1 MDKARFPGFYKLS
14 IGERLKKVHENG
26 WITEEDLIALR
37 DGHHVLPPSRA
48 DKMIENV
55 VGVMGLPFGLGLNF
69 QVNQKDYVVPL
80 VVEEPSIV
88 AALSSAAKI
97 FRESGGI
104 ESHGEES
111 LLIGQI
117 QVVNPPDVEEATSQI
132 LFHKKDLIEKLNNLH
147 PNMVERGGGV
157 RDIEVRVFEQTD
169 DNPLMLIVH
178 ILADTCDAMGANIIN
193 TMCEEIAADIEAI
206 TEGRVFLRILS
217 NLTDRSVVKAS
228 VTIPVSQLEGKGF
241 PGEEVRDGIIL
252 ASQFAEIDP
261 YRAATHNKGIMNGI
275 DPLALATGNDW
286 RAIEAAAHA
295 YAARSGKYGS
305 LTRWRA
311 NDEGDLVGTIEI
323 PIKVGITGGSLQAND
338 TTMISYRVLNVAS
351 AKELAELMAAV
362 GLAQNFS
369 AIKALSTEGI
379 QKGHMSL
386 HARSVAVTAGAPKA
400 LFETVVS
407 QLIEGGEIT
416 VTRAKE
422 IIAELTGSNR
432 KNDLKRKHHTTAMA
446 NGKVILLGE
455 HAVVYGKPAIAVPI
469 KNAVVA
475 EVTDTDHSP
484 VIKVPAWDID
494 DKLEESNSVWWSAIQ
509 SVFNELDVAD
519 QKFSVHVKP
528 NIPAAMGLGGSAA
541 IAVAIVRAVAKH
553 FKLELTNEEVNH
565 FAFMCEKA
573 AHGTPSGIDNTIAT
587 FGVPLIYQSGEQARM
602 DELAFPKP
610 LNLVIGI
617 SDHPSL
623 TVDMVSGVRDRWRK
637 NPELYDA
644 LFENFAQVA
653 DSGIEAIKEGD
664 YRSLGHMM
672 TINHGLLSAIQVSSP
687 ELDRMVQI
695 ARDHGAT
702 GAKLTGAGGG
712 GSIVALA
719 DDSSSD
725 QSTDAIVRGLNR
737 QGFKALQVT
746 V

>member
-26 WITEEDLIALR
+26 WISDEDLGSLR

-55 VGVMGLPFGLGLNF
+55 VGVMGLPMGLGLNF
-69 QVNQKDYVVPL
+69 RVNQKDYLVPL

-88 AALSSAAKI
+88 AALSSAAKN
-97 FRESGGI
+97 FLQSGGI
-104 ESHGEES
+104 TASTEES

-117 QVVNPPDVEEATSQI
+117 QVVNPPDAEQARSQI
-132 LFHKKDLIEKLNNLH
+132 LFHRAELLDKLNQLH
-147 PNMVERGGGV
+147 PSMVERGGGAQ
-157 RDIEVRVFEQTD
+157 DIEVRIFEQTD
-169 DNPLMLIVH
+169 NNPLMLIVH
-178 ILADTCDAMGANIIN
+178 ILVDTCDAMGANIIN
-193 TMCEEIAADIEAI
+193 TMCEDIAADIEAL

-217 NLTDRSVVKAS
+217 NLTDRSIVHAS
-228 VTIPVSQLEGKGF
+228 VSISPEQLEGKGYS
-241 PGEEVRDGIIL
+241 GEEVRDGIIL

-275 DPLALATGNDW
+275 DPVAIATGNDW

-295 YAARSGKYGS
+295 YAARNGTYTA
-305 LTRWRA
+305 LTRWFA
-311 NDEGDLVGTIEI
+311 DDDGNLVGTIEI
-323 PIKVGITGGSLQAND
+323 PLKVGITGGSLQAND
-338 TTMISYRVLNVAS
+338 TTTISYRMLNVGS

-386 HARSVAVTAGAPKA
+386 HARSVAVTAGAPKE

-407 QLIEGGEIT
+407 RLIDQGDVT
-416 VTRAKE
+416 VSAAKS
-422 IIAELTGSNR
+422 IIAELTGPDQ
-432 KNDLKRKHHTTAMA
+432 KNEIKRKVSTTAMA

-475 EVTDTDHSP
+475 EVSDSDHSP
-484 VIKVPAWDID
+484 EIHVPAWDID
-494 DKLEESNSVWWSAIQ
+494 DKLEESNTVWWQAIQ
-509 SVFNELDVAD
+509 GVFQQLDIAD
-519 QKFSVHVKP
+519 RKFTVHVKP

-541 IAVAIVRAVAKH
+541 IAVAIVRAVSRH
-553 FKLELTNEEVNH
+553 FKLDLNDDQINH
-565 FAFMCEKA
+565 FAFLCEKA

-587 FGVPLIYQSGEQARM
+587 YGQPLVYQSGEQQRM
-602 DELAFPKP
+602 DILELPRA

-623 TVDMVSGVRDRWRK
+623 TMDMVAGVRERWRK
-637 NPELYDA
+637 NRELYES
-644 LFENFAQVA
+644 LFENFRQAA
-653 DSGIEAIKEGD
+653 ESGIEAIRGGD
-664 YRSLGHMM
+664 YRALGHMM
-672 TINHGLLSAIQVSSP
+672 TINHGLLSAIQDSSP
-687 ELDRMVQI
+687 ALDRMVQV
-695 ARDHGAT
+695 ARDYGAL

-712 GSIVALA
+712 GSIVAVA
-719 DDSSSD
+719 DDNAG
-725 QSTDAIVRGLNR
+725 QIVTGLTRN
-737 QGFKALQVT
+737 GFKALQVA

>member
-1 MDKARFPGFYKLS
+1 MDNAKFPGFYKLS

-26 WITEEDLIALR
+26 WITDEDLNNLR
-37 DGHHVLPPSRA
+37 EGHHMLPASRA

-55 VGVMGLPFGLGLNF
+55 IGVMGLPMGLGLNF
-69 QVNQKDYVVPL
+69 QVNQKDYLVPL

-88 AALSSAAKI
+88 AALSSAAKT
-97 FRESGGI
+97 FLASGGI
-104 ESHGEES
+104 HAEAGES

-117 QVVNPPDVEEATSQI
+117 QVVNPPDAEHAKSQV
-132 LFHKKDLIEKLNNLH
+132 LFHKDELLDKLNQLH
-147 PNMVERGGGV
+147 PNMVERGGGA
-157 RDIEVRVFEQTD
+157 RDIEVRIFEQTD
-169 DNPLMLIVH
+169 NNPLMLIVH
-178 ILADTCDAMGANIIN
+178 ILVDTCDAMGANIIN
-193 TMCEEIAADIEAI
+193 TMCEELAPDIEAL

-217 NLTDRSVVKAS
+217 NLTDRSVVRAT
-228 VTIPVSQLEGKGF
+228 VTISPDQLEGKGY

-261 YRAATHNKGIMNGI
+261 YRAATHNKGVMNGI
-275 DPLALATGNDW
+275 DPLAIATGNDW

-295 YAARSGKYGS
+295 YAARNGRYTA
-305 LTRWRA
+305 LTRWFA
-311 NDEGDLVGTIEI
+311 DEEGNLVGTIEI
-323 PIKVGITGGSLQAND
+323 PLKVGITGGSLQANE
-338 TTMISYRVLNVAS
+338 TTMISYRLLNVGS

-386 HARSVAVTAGAPKA
+386 HARSVAVTAGAPKE
-400 LFETVVS
+400 LFESVVS
-407 QLIEGGEIT
+407 RLIEQGEVT
-416 VTRAKE
+416 VTAAKN
-422 IIAELTGSNR
+422 IIAEMTASHQ
-432 KNDLKRKHHTTAMA
+432 KNEIKRKVSTTAMS

-455 HAVVYGKPAIAVPI
+455 HAVVYGKPAVAVPI

-484 VIKVPAWDID
+484 EIKVPAWDID
-494 DKLEESNSVWWSAIQ
+494 DKLEKSNSIWWDAIQ
-509 SVFNELDVAD
+509 NVFSQLDIAD
-519 QKFSVHVKP
+519 QKFAVHVKP

-541 IAVAIVRAVAKH
+541 IAVAIIRVVSKH
-553 FKLELTNEEVNH
+553 FKLDLTDDEVNQY
-565 FAFMCEKA
+565 AFVCEKA

-587 FGVPLIYQSGEQARM
+587 YGRPLVYQSGEQQRM
-602 DELAFPKP
+602 DILTLQKP

-617 SDHPSL
+617 SDRPSL
-623 TVDMVSGVRDRWRK
+623 TVDMVAGVRDRWRK
-637 NPELYDA
+637 NPALYES
-644 LFENFAQVA
+644 LFENFRHVA
-653 DSGIEAIKEGD
+653 ESGIEALSEGD

-687 ELDRMVQI
+687 ELDKMVQV
-695 ARDHGAT
+695 ARAHGAL

-712 GSIVALA
+712 GSIVALT
-719 DDSSSD
+719 DDNAE
-725 QSTDAIVRGLNR
+725 AIVKGLTR
-737 QGFKALQVT
+737 SGFKALQVT

>member
-26 WITEEDLIALR
+26 WITEEDLVALR

-69 QVNQKDYVVPL
+69 QVNQKDYLVPL

-104 ESHGEES
+104 QSAADES

-117 QVVNPPDVEEATSQI
+117 QVVNPPDAEEAKSQI
-132 LFHKKDLIEKLNNLH
+132 LFHKNELIEKLNDLH
-147 PNMVERGGGV
+147 PSMVQRGGGV
-157 RDIEVRVFEQTD
+157 RDIEVRIFEQTD
-169 DNPLMLIVH
+169 NNPLMLIVH
-178 ILADTCDAMGANIIN
+178 ILVDTCDAMGANIIN

-217 NLTDRSVVKAS
+217 NLTDRSIVRAS
-228 VTIPVSQLEGKGF
+228 VTIPVEKLEGKDF

-295 YAARSGKYGS
+295 YAARSGQYSS

-323 PIKVGITGGSLQAND
+323 PIKVGITGGSLQANE

-386 HARSVAVTAGAPKA
+386 HARSVAVTAGAPKE

-407 QLIEGGEIT
+407 HLIEDGEIT
-416 VTRAKE
+416 VTRAKD
-422 IIAELTGSNR
+422 IIAELTGTDR
-432 KNDLKRKHHTTAMA
+432 RNDIKRKQSTTAMA

-455 HAVVYGKPAIAVPI
+455 HAVVYGKPAVAVPI

-475 EVTDTDHSP
+475 EVSDTDHSP
-484 VIKVPAWDID
+484 EIKVPAWDID
-494 DKLEESNSVWWSAIQ
+494 DKLEESNSIWWGAIQ
-509 SVFNELDVAD
+509 NVFKELGIAD
-519 QKFSVHVKP
+519 QKFAVHVKP

-541 IAVAIVRAVAKH
+541 IAVAIVRSVSKH
-553 FKLELTNEEVNH
+553 FKLDLNDDEVNRY
-565 FAFMCEKA
+565 AFMCEKA

-587 FGVPLIYQSGEQARM
+587 FGTPLIYQSGEQPRM
-602 DELAFPKP
+602 DKLEFPKP
-610 LNLVIGI
+610 LNLVVGV

-623 TVDMVSGVRDRWRK
+623 TVDMVSGVRERWRR
-637 NPELYDA
+637 NPELYES
-644 LFENFAQVA
+644 LFENFRQVA
-653 DSGIEAIKEGD
+653 ESGIEAIRSGD
-664 YRSLGHMM
+664 YRALGHMM

-695 ARDHGAT
+695 ARDHGAI

-712 GSIVALA
+712 GSIIALA
-719 DDSSSD
+719 DNN
-725 QSTDAIVRGLNR
+725 TDAIVGGLNR
-737 QGFKALQVT
+737 QGFKALQVM